1 MSRPATDE
9 GAADPGYV
17 VDQPGAN
24 LALDLFVLD
33 QHLGMVLDSALAAV
47 GVTASLYAVYSQ
59 LARGPLTPRA
69 LSDLLGIRPTTLSGY
84 VGTMQ
89 RAGHLTRL
97 RNELDG
103 RSWLLELT
111 ESGRAKVDACRPVM
125 RSVLRTIE
133 AELGSAADVR
143 QARELLGRLD
153 RAVLAA
159 LDRG

>member
-1 MSRPATDE
+1 VSDRTEDH
-9 GAADPGYV
+9 DYV
-17 VDQPGAN
+17 VDQTGGN
-24 LALDLFVLD
+24 VALDLFVLD

-69 LSDLLGIRPTTLSGY
+69 LCDLLGIRPTTLSGY
-84 VGTMQ
+84 VATMQ
-89 RAGHLTRL
+89 RAGHLTRT
-97 RNELDG
+97 RHEQDG

-125 RSVLRTIE
+125 GSVIQTIE
-133 AELGSAADVR
+133 AELGSAVDVR
-143 QARELLGRLD
+143 RARELLGRLD

-159 LDRG
+159 LDRD